1 VEKTGSVSIKVPQ
14 TESATLQNNINHKRN
29 IFDYVQKVIKLALLN
44 ALATGVVNVES
55 QGSMGIKV
63 PQTES
68 VTLQNNINHKRNI
81 FDYVQKVIK
90 LALLNALATGVA
102 IAKNAGS

>member
-1 VEKTGSVSIKVPQ
+1 MGIKVPQ

>member
-1 VEKTGSVSIKVPQ
+1 MGIKVPQ

-29 IFDYVQKVIKLALLN
+29 IVDY
-44 ALATGVVNVES
+44 
-55 QGSMGIKV
+55 
-63 PQTES
+63 
-68 VTLQNNINHKRNI
+68 
-81 FDYVQKVIK
+81 FQKVIK

>member
-1 VEKTGSVSIKVPQ
+1 
-14 TESATLQNNINHKRN
+14 
-29 IFDYVQKVIKLALLN
+29 
-44 ALATGVVNVES
+44 
-55 QGSMGIKV
+55 MGIKV